1 MNLTIVIPS
10 YNNLEYLKLCYAS
23 IRVASKDVKLLMI
36 DDGSSDGTKQY
47 IHDVA
52 KSDSNLISLS
62 SPERRGHTYWYDVG
76 FYKATTDYIGIIH
89 SDMVVPPNFF
99 DILIPHLNESDVVSA
114 KCIEPPLHPPGVEK
128 IVKDFGMYPSQFK
141 SAEFLS
147 FVEAESKQMEG
158 KTAPSLFAPWFI
170 HRQRYYDLI
179 GKHDMQFAPYGWE
192 DADLFVRMMKAG
204 FNPVQVQS
212 LLVYHF
218 TQRGHRWNDGKVGT
232 AHTDYQLQMH
242 ITRNRFASKWG
253 TLNWKNELHTPNKI
267 PSYYRQLRV
276 KNYQYG
282 NNPYEFIN
290 VFFNRVVADEGVLY
304 DDGRGMEPNYELI
317 LDYNVSYD
325 VNELQ
330 MFLLQL
336 PSMVEEVEEG
346 WYEMGDMIIRVYNK
360 QEQ

>member
-10 YNNLEYLKLCYAS
+10 YNNLEYLTLCYKS
-23 IRVASKDVKLLMI
+23 IRAANADVKLLLI
-36 DDGSSDGTKQY
+36 DDGSSDGTKSF
-47 IHDVA
+47 IDLMAEIDKNV
-52 KSDSNLISLS
+52 IPLS
-62 SPERRGHTYWYDVG
+62 SPDRKGHTYWYDVG
-76 FYKATTDYIGIIH
+76 FYVTTTDYIGIMH
-89 SDMVVPPNFF
+89 ADMAVPSNFF
-99 DILIPHLNESDVVSA
+99 DVLIPHLNENDVVSA
-114 KCIEPPLHPPGVEK
+114 KCIEPPLHPPGAEK
-128 IVKDFGMYPSQFK
+128 IVKDFGMYPTQFNSK
-141 SAEFLS
+141 AFSE
-147 FVEAESKQMEG
+147 FVESESKQMEG
-158 KTAPSLFAPWFI
+158 KTSPSLFAPWFI

-179 GKHDMQFAPYGWE
+179 GKHDIQFAPYGWE

-218 TQRGHRWNDGKVGT
+218 TQRGHRWHAGKVGT

-290 VFFNRVVADEGVLY
+290 VFFNKIVTDDGILY
-304 DDGRGMEPNYELI
+304 DDGRGIQPNYEVV
-317 LDYNVSYD
+317 LDYNIAYD
-325 VNELQ
+325 INELQ
-330 MFLLQL
+330 MFLSQL
-336 PSMVEEVEEG
+336 PFMVEEVEEG
-346 WYEMGDMIIRVYNK
+346 DYEMGSMVIRVYNK